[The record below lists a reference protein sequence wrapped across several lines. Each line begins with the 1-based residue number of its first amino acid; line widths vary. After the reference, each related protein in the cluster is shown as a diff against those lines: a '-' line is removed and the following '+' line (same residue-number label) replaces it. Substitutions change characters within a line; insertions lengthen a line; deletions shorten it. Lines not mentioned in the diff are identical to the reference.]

1 MAEESVDWDS
11 VAYTLRRMMENIR
24 AGMSELCELGYYR
37 GCNTISRQVL
47 PVLKRMMDYAESRVG
62 EEERYEV
69 LEIPPTEET
78 PEYYERYGGELP
90 PRGEGLY
97 RGTAGERRGGVP
109 RTEEERLRR
118 HRELYREELGTEE
131 EELF

>member
-1 MAEESVDWDS
+1 MAEEEIDWDS
-11 VAYTLRRMMENIR
+11 VAYTLRRMVENIR

-62 EEERYEV
+62 EEEVYEV

-118 HRELYREELGTEE
+118 HRELYREEL
-131 EELF
+131 

>member
-11 VAYTLRRMMENIR
+11 VAYTLRRMVDNIR

-62 EEERYEV
+62 EEEVYEV

-78 PEYYERYGGELP
+78 PEYYELYSRELP
-90 PRGEGLY
+90 PRGEGLV

-109 RTEEERLRR
+109 RTEAERRAR
-118 HRELYREELGTEE
+118 HRTLYPEEK

>member
-11 VAYTLRRMMENIR
+11 VAYTLRRMVENIR

-62 EEERYEV
+62 EEEVYEV

-78 PEYYERYGGELP
+78 PEYYERLP
-90 PRGEGLY
+90 PRGEGLV

-109 RTEEERLRR
+109 RTEEERRAR
-118 HRELYREELGTEE
+118 HRTLYPEEE

>member
-1 MAEESVDWDS
+1 MAEESMDWDS
-11 VAYTLRRMMENIR
+11 IAYTLRRMVENIR
-24 AGMSELCELGYYR
+24 TGMSELCELGYYK
-37 GCNTISRQVL
+37 GCNTINRQVL
-47 PVLKRMMDYAESRVG
+47 PVLKRMMDYAESRVS
-62 EEERYEV
+62 EEEHYEV
-69 LEIPPTEET
+69 LEIPPTEYT

-109 RTEEERLRR
+109 RTEEERRAR
-118 HRELYREELGTEE
+118 HRALYPEEE

>member
-11 VAYTLRRMMENIR
+11 VAYTLRRMVENIR

-62 EEERYEV
+62 EEEHYEV

-109 RTEEERLRR
+109 RTEEERRAR
-118 HRELYREELGTEE
+118 HKTLYPEEE